1 MAIQPVELGD
11 CRHVPW
17 SLDSGETRMVAPHRH
32 SYGSKYKSLR
42 QKGQPNK
49 YKPHM
54 GKKQLEKA
62 ARRAEANGKR

>member
-1 MAIQPVELGD
+1 
-11 CRHVPW
+11 
-17 SLDSGETRMVAPHRH
+17 MVSNGRVRVSPTAPHRH
-32 SYGSKYKSLR
+32 SYGGKYKSLR